1 MMGGEKGEDIIVDKL
16 LGRDYSLLHTAA
28 KSGRKDM
35 LQAVFAALRR
45 SNTET
50 PKV

>member
-1 MMGGEKGEDIIVDKL
+1 MDEENN
-16 LGRDYSLLHTAA
+16 LLHTAA

-35 LQAVFAALRR
+35 LQAVFAALKR

-50 PKV
+50 LKV